1 MDRLNYHHLLYFWL
15 VVREGS
21 VSKAAMRL
29 RLAQPAP
36 TRRKDMRNGI
46 AGRSYPNSPRVALVA
61 LTLSVGLMAPLSAR
75 AGATPKAADAVTLT
89 DANIAAIVLAAN
101 TIDIKNGNLAIAR
114 AKTTSVADFARQ
126 MVRDHTSVNKKAADL
141 AARLKLVPKEN
152 RTSRALVASADSTR
166 NKMSKLSGAPF
177 ERAYVSNEV
186 AYHQAVIDLLDK
198 TLVPSAK
205 NKDLKDLLLAV
216 RPAFVVHLQHAKM
229 LQASFVK

>member
-1 MDRLNYHHLLYFWL
+1 
-15 VVREGS
+15 
-21 VSKAAMRL
+21 
-29 RLAQPAP
+29 
-36 TRRKDMRNGI
+36 MRNGI

-114 AKTTSVADFARQ
+114 AKTTSVGDFARQ

-166 NKMSKLSGAPF
+166 N
-177 ERAYVSNEV
+177 
-186 AYHQAVIDLLDK
+186 
-198 TLVPSAK
+198 
-205 NKDLKDLLLAV
+205 
-216 RPAFVVHLQHAKM
+216 
-229 LQASFVK
+229 